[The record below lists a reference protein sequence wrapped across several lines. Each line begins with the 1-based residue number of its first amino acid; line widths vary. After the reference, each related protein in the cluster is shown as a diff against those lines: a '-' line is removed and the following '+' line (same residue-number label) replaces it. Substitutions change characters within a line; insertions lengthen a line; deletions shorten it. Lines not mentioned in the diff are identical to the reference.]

1 MLFVKIF
8 ALNPIQENTYILY
21 NEKGN
26 AFIIDPGCYFNAER
40 DLLKKFLEENKL
52 TPVKLLNTHCHLDHV
67 FGNKWVAETFGLE
80 LHIHPLEEKMLEF
93 APISGKNW
101 NLPFENYVGKLHFL
115 NEGDKIM
122 LDDDELE
129 ILLLPGHSQGSIGF
143 YCKNQNF
150 VIAGD
155 VLFYESIGRTD
166 LPGGNHETLL
176 SSIREK
182 LFMLPN
188 ETIVYNGHGQPTTI
202 EHEKQHNP
210 YL

>member
-1 MLFVKIF
+1 M
-8 ALNPIQENTYILY
+8 
-21 NEKGN
+21 
-26 AFIIDPGCYFNAER
+26 
-40 DLLKKFLEENKL
+40 EENKL